1 MVIVEVITLIIL
13 MASNEPS
20 GAAQFYQFILNL
32 VPAIVSIFVSG
43 QIVRYVFKWIQLK
56 SDTKIN
62 QMIDSRVDPK
72 LTALETK
79 IDLLIKMN
87 KDGK

>member
-1 MVIVEVITLIIL
+1 MVIVAVITLIIL
-13 MASNEPS
+13 MANNEPS

-32 VPAIVSIFVSG
+32 VPAIVSIVVSG
-43 QIVRYVFKWIQLK
+43 QIVRYIFKWIQLRN
-56 SDTKIN
+56 DTKIN

-79 IDLLIKMN
+79 IDLLIKLN